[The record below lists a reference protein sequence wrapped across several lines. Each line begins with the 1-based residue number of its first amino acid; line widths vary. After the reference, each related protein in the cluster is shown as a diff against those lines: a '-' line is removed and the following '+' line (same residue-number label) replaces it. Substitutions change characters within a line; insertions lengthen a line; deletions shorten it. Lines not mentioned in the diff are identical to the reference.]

1 MIIIYN
7 YINKQG
13 WSLKVQ
19 VTELPLYKMIV
30 SFLLF
35 FVIVV
40 IVRGQNV
47 SCRASPNCVG
57 GTGDN
62 VGVAASGERCCLD
75 NPDAMGYN
83 PGGTEDCFPC
93 IGESYKFLAC
103 KALSVDDH

>member
-1 MIIIYN
+1 
-7 YINKQG
+7 
-13 WSLKVQ
+13 
-19 VTELPLYKMIV
+19 MIV

-47 SCRASPNCVG
+47 SCRASPNCG
-57 GTGDN
+57 GGMGDDL
-62 VGVAASGERCCLD
+62 GVAASGERCCLD

-83 PGGTEDCFPC
+83 PQGTEDCFPC